1 MLVYTNTKITLPEF
15 SLFQEFDDLS
25 EDVENTIPE
34 SCLISLVKKLE
45 EEVIIQD
52 IPKAPIIVYLED
64 KETHALI
71 GIKIKDEGTSSVT

>member
-1 MLVYTNTKITLPEF
+1 MYTLTDF

-52 IPKAPIIVYLED
+52 IPEAPIVVYLED
-64 KETHALI
+64 KETHAI
-71 GIKIKDEGTSSVT
+71 MGIKIKDESRSYVD